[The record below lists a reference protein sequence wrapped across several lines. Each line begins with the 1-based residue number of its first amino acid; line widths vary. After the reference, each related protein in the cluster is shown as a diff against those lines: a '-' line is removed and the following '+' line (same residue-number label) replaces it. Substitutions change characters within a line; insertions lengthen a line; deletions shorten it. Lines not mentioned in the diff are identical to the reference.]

1 MGFESDRAAGGQHA
15 HISERWK
22 CKSTCTDEWT
32 LEERVSSHRF
42 VDVERG
48 GERKHTSGHRENG
61 IGARR
66 RVDDKHR
73 IVQGRFR
80 CRLAALLDCSLALAQ
95 WRNGGCAPRQPPSLM
110 MSCSSLL
117 FPLSCLFSDT
127 LRQALLS
134 SPPRIRGISIHAA
147 SGVCSRYVRSSS

>member
-1 MGFESDRAAGGQHA
+1 MVCFVSVPSDRVGGESDRAAGGQHA

-61 IGARR
+61 IGARK

-73 IVQGRFR
+73 IVQGRIR
-80 CRLAALLDCSLALAQ
+80 CRLAALLYCSLALAQ
-95 WRNGGCAPRQPPSLM
+95 P
-110 MSCSSLL
+110 
-117 FPLSCLFSDT
+117 
-127 LRQALLS
+127 LLS
-134 SPPRIRGISIHAA
+134 GAC
-147 SGVCSRYVRSSS
+147 SGSDRERSDR